1 MNDTERAIKTLE
13 ARKKFVADI
22 NLDAHIAY
30 NLAIQALEKQIPKKV
45 KQYND
50 KSIFIYEGVF
60 YCPSCQENVSMDDV
74 YCCQCGQSLDWEEE
88 SDE

>member
-30 NLAIQALEKQIPKKV
+30 NLAIQALEKQIELNDYLNTLRKNKKY
-45 KQYND
+45 Q
-50 KSIFIYEGVF
+50 IYDILSEFALEV
-60 YCPSCQENVSMDDV
+60 EN
-74 YCCQCGQSLDWEEE
+74 ETNNK
-88 SDE
+88 